1 MDAAGR
7 REEPT
12 PRYDHDGRRPVK
24 KIRMDPIVF
33 YRVDVIVPMDMRTE
47 KYCQLF
53 KREIVADFL
62 KVRLAFN
69 RWCRFTVDRKQKA
82 CADGVVERKSF
93 AECFGL

>member
-1 MDAAGR
+1 MDAASR

-62 KVRLAFN
+62 KVKLAFN
-69 RWCRFTVDRKQKA
+69 RWCRFIVGRKQKA
-82 CADGVVERKSF
+82 CTDGVVQRKSF